1 MHPRPDRPIG
11 RQTLVV
17 KELNLPIARRLLLI
31 LFVLAACVGC
41 DQSTKMYAAANLPR
55 VQPLSLL
62 SDTVRLQLAHN
73 EGSFLGL
80 GASAPKVWRLATLR
94 VGVSAM
100 LLALLAYALFVAVGR
115 GPFIFALSLVLAG
128 GSSNL
133 IDRFVNDGYVVD
145 FINLGAGPIRT
156 GIFNVAD
163 VAITAGALLLLV
175 QSWRRRQRDA

>member
-1 MHPRPDRPIG
+1 MSI
-11 RQTLVV
+11 V
-17 KELNLPIARRLLLI
+17 KRLLLI
-31 LFVLAACVGC
+31 FFVLLACVGC
-41 DQSTKMYAAANLPR
+41 DQSTKLYAEARLPR
-55 VQPLSLL
+55 TQPLSLF
-62 SDTVRLQLAHN
+62 SDTVRLQITHN

-80 GASAPKVWRLATLR
+80 GASAPKVWCLVTLR

-100 LLALLAYALFVAVGR
+100 LLGLLAYTMFVKASQA
-115 GPFIFALSLVLAG
+115 PFIFALALVFAG

-163 VAITAGALLLLV
+163 VAITVGALLLLV
-175 QSWRRRQRDA
+175 QSWRRRESGS